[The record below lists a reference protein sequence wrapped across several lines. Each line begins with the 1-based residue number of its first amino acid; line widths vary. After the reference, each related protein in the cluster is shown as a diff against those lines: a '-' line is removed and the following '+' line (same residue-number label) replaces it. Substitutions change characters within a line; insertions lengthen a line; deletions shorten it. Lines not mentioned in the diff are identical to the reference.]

1 MIGGALLMNV
11 RTTKYLSKAWLPYL
25 LIALSAF
32 LVWGQTVRFDF
43 VWDDNLFITKNESI
57 RSLKNIPAMFYS
69 LAAQASE
76 TAPLFRPLRT
86 AHFAILNAITGKPL
100 PQPWIFHLAN
110 VVWHAVAAML
120 LFSVAR
126 LLVQRQFGDL
136 STPVRAVSLFIA
148 LGFAIH
154 PVTSEVVCWAKSLDD
169 IMATVFVLAAMRFL
183 LQWDEGKRGYFP
195 AITG

>member
-86 AHFAILNAITGKPL
+86 RSEEH
-100 PQPWIFHLAN
+100 
-110 VVWHAVAAML
+110 
-120 LFSVAR
+120 
-126 LLVQRQFGDL
+126 
-136 STPVRAVSLFIA
+136 
-148 LGFAIH
+148 
-154 PVTSEVVCWAKSLDD
+154 TSE
-169 IMATVFVLAAMRFL
+169 
-183 LQWDEGKRGYFP
+183 LQSPYDL
-195 AITG
+195 